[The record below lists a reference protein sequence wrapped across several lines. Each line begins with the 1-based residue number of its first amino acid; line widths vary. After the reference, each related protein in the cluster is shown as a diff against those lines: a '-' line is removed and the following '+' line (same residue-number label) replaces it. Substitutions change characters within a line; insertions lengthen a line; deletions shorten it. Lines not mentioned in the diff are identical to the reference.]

1 MRGSRK
7 ALAGGLLAAA
17 ALIVAACGGSD
28 AASDE
33 AVTEDTA
40 AAVAGGTETIRIA
53 RNNWSASA
61 VETEIVK
68 LLIEQQLGNPVEI
81 VDIDENAMFAGISAG
96 DLDANVEVWPSGVT
110 PDEQAFI
117 DDGSILSAGELGSI
131 GKIGW
136 FVPDYVL
143 EQFPELATSWEAL
156 KDPAVA
162 EAFATA
168 ATGKKGRFLG
178 MDPSFSQYDE
188 GIIATLGLPF
198 EVQFSGSEAATQA
211 EIATLAADKTPL
223 IMYYWTPSGAV
234 GKYGLKNIALPA
246 PTVDCAADAAN
257 CDGDY
262 PEDVLFKIVSAKLK
276 DKDAAVH
283 AFFEKFTITTE
294 DQLTFLTQVDIDGMS
309 PADAAAEW
317 VKNNEAVW
325 SAWFS

>member
-1 MRGSRK
+1 MRGSKKR
-7 ALAGGLLAAA
+7 LIA
-17 ALIVAACGGSD
+17 ALVVAGSLIGAACGGSD
-28 AASDE
+28 GGGSEGASGG
-33 AVTEDTA
+33 
-40 AAVAGGTETIRIA
+40 GGTETIKIA

-68 LLIEQQLGNPVEI
+68 ILIEENLGNPVEI

-96 DLDANVEVWPSGVT
+96 DLHANVEVWPSGVT

-117 DDGSILSAGELGSI
+117 DDGSIVNVGELGTI

-136 FVPDYVL
+136 FVPQYVL
-143 EQFPELATSWEAL
+143 DAYPALATSWDAL

-162 EAFATA
+162 KGFATA
-168 ATGKKGRFLG
+168 ATGSNGRFLG
-178 MDPSFSQYDE
+178 MDASFSQYDE
-188 GIIATLGLPF
+188 AIIKNLGLPF

-211 EIATLAADKTPL
+211 EIAALAANKTPL

-234 GKYGLKNIALPA
+234 GKYNLKNVALPK
-246 PTVDCAADAAN
+246 PTVDCATAADK

-276 DKDAAVH
+276 DTDAKVYS
-283 AFFEKFTITTE
+283 FFEKFKITTD
-294 DQLTFLTQVDIDGMS
+294 DQLAFLAPVDIDGRS
-309 PADAAAEW
+309 AAEVAREW
-317 VKNNEAVW
+317 VDNNKDVW